1 MKKKSLES
9 RFPFYFDKRNP
20 QYSLN
25 NNYNYVQEGIA
36 AGTVIAAMQ
45 GWVTTGTGTEAV
57 VITKVDTDSGTAY
70 SFIYGF

>member
-1 MKKKSLES
+1 M
-9 RFPFYFDKRNP
+9 
-20 QYSLN
+20 
-25 NNYNYVQEGIA
+25 QEGIA